1 MPQQPPQV
9 PERSRRT
16 AGGSWDLPGR
26 LRQDILSSWK
36 RSLLA
41 GLTPE
46 RFKVPSVTDVDED
59 GPLAWTA
66 GPVMA
71 RLAEELEDTGIGIL
85 LADSRGH
92 IISRRSRERDVLR
105 LLDKIELAPGSL
117 YDEDHIGTNAIGTA
131 VVQARP
137 SVVAGPEHFADAL
150 GTMACAASPVIDAG
164 GQLLGVLDLTC
175 AACRCGQARRTR
187 CSPYRGGR
195 TSPTRKE
202 WSPSSSQTGSPT
214 GMSARGSSCPRT
226 PSTFTSARSTAG
238 SVSGHGWNWPGS
250 PVPRVRRRCQ
260 ARPRRSQQHSETRRC
275 RALAGLNCCLP
286 ATTRGCGNWPA
297 SPRDRSRALDGFGRS
312 PAEPGQPF
320 PPSVTRRAHGG
331 TLRAFVAPPLAEPR
345 GHGKRCTRTACHC
358 QRPGVT
364 DGTNGRRN
372 VRARRRHDSRVGE
385 PGCPRP

>member
-1 MPQQPPQV
+1 VFAYRGELSGEVSVMPQQPPQV

-66 GPVMA
+66 APVMA

-92 IISRRSRERDVLR
+92 IISRRSGERDVLR

-150 GTMACAASPVIDAG
+150 GKMACAASPVIDAG

-175 AACRCGQARRTR
+175 AARDFNPLMLPLVKHAVAEITAELAAGRLAIPQGNLPLRTGPEDAMLPVTGWADLTDTQRMVAELVVDGLTNRDVGARLFL
-187 CSPYRGGR
+187 SPHTVDFHLRQIYRRLGVRSRVALARLAGPLRPTALPGPAPSIAAAQRDQTVEGPGWAELLSSRNDQGLRELVGVTGG
-195 TSPTRKE
+195 PV
-202 WSPSSSQTGSPT
+202 
-214 GMSARGSSCPRT
+214 
-226 PSTFTSARSTAG
+226 AG
-238 SVSGHGWNWPGS
+238 
-250 PVPRVRRRCQ
+250 
-260 ARPRRSQQHSETRRC
+260 TRR
-275 RALAGLNCCLP
+275 
-286 ATTRGCGNWPA
+286 
-297 SPRDRSRALDGFGRS
+297 
-312 PAEPGQPF
+312 
-320 PPSVTRRAHGG
+320 
-331 TLRAFVAPPLAEPR
+331 LR
-345 GHGKRCTRTACHC
+345 
-358 QRPGVT
+358 
-364 DGTNGRRN
+364 
-372 VRARRRHDSRVGE
+372 
-385 PGCPRP
+385 